1 MTDGG
6 WWISWGRDVNCL
18 KTESGLSRVVLV
30 GYITARVL
38 MYCWTVLSADLIYLI
53 NSYIQQSIHQIVF
66 DIFSQ
71 IS

>member
-1 MTDGG
+1 MTDGR

-30 GYITARVL
+30 GYITARAL